1 MCAFFGII
9 GNLSNN
15 FYFFLFFRFLQ
26 ALCIPAILTALLT
39 LLSRL
44 ENENIQKNI
53 AIYVG
58 ATTFGGFVGR
68 VFGSFLS
75 DLFSWHFAL
84 NFFAILMLCSGFF
97 VFIF

>member
-58 ATTFGGFVGR
+58 ATTFGGFVSR

-75 DLFSWHFAL
+75 DLFFG
-84 NFFAILMLCSGFF
+84 ILL
-97 VFIF
+97 